1 MYHQF
6 NINKFYILLTQY
18 TCVLCVDLRKK
29 RQLLPLTTLTSPSKQ
44 MLGYYFELYIS
55 IPHPLSISV
64 AVLPFSVLCTLNWE
78 RCYQ

>member
-6 NINKFYILLTQY
+6 NINKLYILLRQY

-44 MLGYYFELYIS
+44 MLGYYFELFYTFLF
-55 IPHPLSISV
+55 HTLSVYQLQCYHSV
-64 AVLPFSVLCTLNWE
+64 YCVH
-78 RCYQ
+78 